1 VSAALK
7 VQAPGLF
14 TTVQDLGRVGYQAQ
28 GVPVAGALDSF
39 SLKAANALVGNPLR
53 AAALEILMQGPT
65 LEVAADSVRVALA
78 GTTAKLEIL
87 GDAPAA
93 VPPWQSVTLRRGQA
107 FRVGVLAGAGSA
119 YLAVEGGFA
128 LEPRLGSLSTH
139 VRAAV
144 GGLQGRPLKAGDLLP
159 LKLAEAPER
168 GEVRLVSV
176 PDLGLKAP
184 IRVVLGPQDDY
195 FTEEAIATF
204 TAQPYTVSREADRMG
219 LRLEGPPLAHRDG
232 YNIVSD
238 GVATGAIQVPG
249 SRQPILLL
257 ADHQTTGGYP
267 KIATVIAADL
277 PLAGRRKPGDEI
289 RFAAVGVAEAEG
301 LARAAERDFQQLV
314 ADLAPADDATQALD
328 LESLYSN
335 NLVSG
340 VISGSE

>member
-1 VSAALK
+1 
-7 VQAPGLF
+7 
-14 TTVQDLGRVGYQAQ
+14 
-28 GVPVAGALDSF
+28 
-39 SLKAANALVGNPLR
+39 
-53 AAALEILMQGPT
+53 MQGPT

-78 GTTAKLEIL
+78 GTLAKLEVL

-93 VPPWQSVTLRRGQA
+93 LPPWQSVLLRRGQA
-107 FRVGVLAGAGSA
+107 FRVGALTGAGSA
-119 YLAVEGGFA
+119 YLAVEGGLA
-128 LEPRLGSLSTH
+128 LEPRLGSLSTY

-144 GGLQGRPLKAGDLLP
+144 GGLHGRPLKAGDALP
-159 LKLAEAPER
+159 LELSQAPER
-168 GEVRLVSV
+168 GEVRLASV

-195 FTEEAIATF
+195 FTKEAIATF
-204 TAQPYTVSREADRMG
+204 TAEPYQVSREADRMG

-238 GVATGAIQVPG
+238 GIATGAIQVPG

-267 KIATVIAADL
+267 KIAIVIAADL
-277 PLAGRRKPGDEI
+277 PVVGRRKPGDAI
-289 RFAAVGVAEAEG
+289 RFVAVSVAEAER
-301 LARAAERDFQQLV
+301 LARAAERDFRKLV
-314 ADLAPADDATQALD
+314 ADLVPADDGARALD